1 MWWVYELLLAI
12 GLIVYLPKALW
23 RKRLLHRGWRMR
35 LGRYPA
41 SVHESL
47 RGRHPVW
54 VHAVSVGEVL
64 AARPLIDALGAQA
77 SGRMPSGVEAE
88 PLVLSTVTP
97 GGFDVAS
104 QHLGDR
110 GVVIYFPLDLRFC
123 VRRALDAL
131 HPRALILLE
140 SELWPAAM
148 HLTKARGIPI
158 AIVNGRVSTRT
169 FRRAHWLAPWLGK
182 LLRHVDLFLMQS
194 ETDADRIIQ
203 LGAAPER
210 VRVAGSLKWDAS
222 LAARPTSSE
231 IDATARRLGL
241 NSHESIIVG
250 GSTHRGEEAA
260 LLSAFRILR
269 SNQGSTRL
277 ILAPRH
283 LERLAE
289 VERIVRE
296 AGLIPSRLS
305 QVASNARWDVG
316 LVDTFGQ
323 LPCYYGLASAVFI
336 GGSLIPH
343 GGQNPL
349 EAASLGKPIVFGP
362 SMHNFADIASQLTH
376 YQAARQLSSAA
387 ELTPT
392 LRGLLQDAG
401 SAHAMGRRA
410 QELTERSRGSLQRT
424 LEALQPLLTATSG
437 CA

>member
-1 MWWVYELLLAI
+1 MWLLYELLFFI
-12 GLIVYLPKALW
+12 GLLLYYLPKALW
-23 RKRLLHRGWRMR
+23 RKRLPHRGWRMR

-54 VHAVSVGEVL
+54 IHAVSVGEVL
-64 AARPLIDALGAQA
+64 AARPLIDALGAQT
-77 SGRMPSGVEAE
+77 SGE

-131 HPRALILLE
+131 HPRALLLLE
-140 SELWPAAM
+140 SELWPAMM

-169 FRRAHWLAPWLGK
+169 FRRARRLTPWLGS

-194 ETDADRIIQ
+194 ETDAERIIQ
-203 LGAAPER
+203 LGARPAN
-210 VRVAGSLKWDAS
+210 VQVTGNLKWEAS
-222 LAARPTSSE
+222 LTARPAPSTIE
-231 IDATARRLGL
+231 ETAGWLGL
-241 NSHESIIVG
+241 NGQDRLIVG
-250 GSTHRGEEAA
+250 GSTHRGEEVELLRA
-260 LLSAFRILR
+260 LQTLQASPGRV
-269 SNQGSTRL
+269 RL

-289 VERIVRE
+289 VE
-296 AGLIPSRLS
+296 GLVQQVGFTSRRLS
-305 QVASNARWDVG
+305 ETSRGTRWDVG

-323 LPCYYGLASAVFI
+323 LPRYYGVATVAFI

-349 EAASLGKPIVFGP
+349 EAASLGTPIVFGP
-362 SMHNFADIASQLTH
+362 SMHNFADIASQLTNS
-376 YQAARQLSSAA
+376 QAARQLSSAA

-392 LRGLLQDAG
+392 LRGLLQDSA

-424 LEALQPLLTATSG
+424 LDALQSVLK
-437 CA
+437 